1 MFQDGGEQLLLAAE
15 IVVEHSLIR
24 FGAAG
29 YLVHTRPE
37 QASRR
42 ELLGGGKQDSAA
54 RALRISFDFWLV
66 HGGFM
71 IDKPRFESSVMH
83 SCVLKK
89 HAMDRLR
96 QRDWEYRPAV
106 NLKRFDYVHIV
117 GPLAIGIDWEQ
128 LEIRR

>member
-1 MFQDGGEQLLLAAE
+1 
-15 IVVEHSLIR
+15 
-24 FGAAG
+24 
-29 YLVHTRPE
+29 
-37 QASRR
+37 
-42 ELLGGGKQDSAA
+42 
-54 RALRISFDFWLV
+54 
-66 HGGFM
+66 M